1 MISKIII
8 IGANGDLVYS
18 KTFFG
23 SNHQDKETIKFLT
36 SINHVGK
43 KVIGERISS
52 VNFTNFNY
60 MYSQDNQDNL
70 FIIVSDI
77 KDPEEEVRNK
87 LNLLKEEFS
96 KQQTKV
102 GKPVGN
108 SIIIDDLDDF
118 AISQIYV
125 PPRILLVGEIGVG
138 KSTVI
143 NLFPG
148 ETILEL
154 DDDMNEMI
162 EKTVN
167 LTDLK
172 GINQCVLRE
181 MDLQT
186 LVERAKD
193 YSSLLKTVNVIC
205 IITNS
210 GAGNL
215 SRTLGLYTRLK
226 DQVKKADF
234 YILANFQDSI
244 NSAFEPDKISES
256 FGLKTFGFSATQ
268 KDSQKN
274 IYTIIKRMLEISI
287 IEKFEKR

>member
-8 IGANGDLVYS
+8 IGANGDLIYT

-60 MYSQDNQDNL
+60 VYSQDNQDNL

-77 KDPEEEVRNK
+77 KDPEAEVRNK

-96 KQQTKV
+96 RQQIEV

-108 SIIIDDLDDF
+108 SIKIEDFDDF
-118 AISQIYV
+118 ALDQIYV
-125 PPRILLVGEIGVG
+125 PPKILLAGESGVG
-138 KSTVI
+138 KSTI
-143 NLFPG
+143 MNLFPG
-148 ETILEL
+148 ETVLEL
-154 DDDMNEMI
+154 DNDMNETI
-162 EKTVN
+162 EKIVN

-172 GINQCVLRE
+172 GINQVILRE
-181 MDLQT
+181 INFQT
-186 LVERAKD
+186 LIERAKD
-193 YSSLLKTVNVIC
+193 YSSLLSTVNIIC
-205 IITNS
+205 IVTNS

-215 SRTLGLYTRLK
+215 SRTMSLYTRLK

-244 NSAFEPDKISES
+244 NSAFDPQKISES
-256 FGLKTFGFSATQ
+256 FGLMTFGFSATQ

>member
-8 IGANGDLVYS
+8 IGANGDLIYT

-60 MYSQDNQDNL
+60 VYSQDNQDNL

-77 KDPEEEVRNK
+77 KDPEAEVRNK

-96 KQQTKV
+96 RQQIEV

-108 SIIIDDLDDF
+108 SIKIEDFDDF
-118 AISQIYV
+118 ALDQIYV
-125 PPRILLVGEIGVG
+125 PPKILLAGESGVG
-138 KSTVI
+138 KSTI
-143 NLFPG
+143 MNLFPG
-148 ETILEL
+148 ETVLEL
-154 DDDMNEMI
+154 DNDMNETI
-162 EKTVN
+162 EKIVN

-172 GINQCVLRE
+172 GINQLILRE
-181 MDLQT
+181 INFQT
-186 LVERAKD
+186 LIERAKD
-193 YSSLLKTVNVIC
+193 YSSLLSTVNIIC
-205 IITNS
+205 IVTNS

-215 SRTLGLYTRLK
+215 SRTMSLYTRLK

-244 NSAFEPDKISES
+244 NSAFDPQKISES
-256 FGLKTFGFSATQ
+256 FGLMTFGFSATQ

>member
-52 VNFTNFNY
+52 LNFTNFNY
-60 MYSQDNQDNL
+60 VYSQDNQDNL

-87 LNLLKEEFS
+87 LNLLKEEFY

-108 SIIIDDLDDF
+108 SIKIEDLDDF
-118 AISQIYV
+118 ACDQIYV
-125 PPRILLVGEIGVG
+125 PPKILLVGEIGVG
-138 KSTVI
+138 KSTI
-143 NLFPG
+143 MNLFPG
-148 ETILEL
+148 ETVLEI
-154 DDDMNEMI
+154 DDDMNETI
-162 EKTVN
+162 EKAVN

-172 GINQCVLRE
+172 GITQVILRE
-181 MDLQT
+181 INFQN

-193 YSSLLKTVNVIC
+193 YSSLLRTVNIIC
-205 IITNS
+205 IVTNS

-244 NSAFEPDKISES
+244 NSAFDPDKISES

-268 KDSQKN
+268 KDSKKN